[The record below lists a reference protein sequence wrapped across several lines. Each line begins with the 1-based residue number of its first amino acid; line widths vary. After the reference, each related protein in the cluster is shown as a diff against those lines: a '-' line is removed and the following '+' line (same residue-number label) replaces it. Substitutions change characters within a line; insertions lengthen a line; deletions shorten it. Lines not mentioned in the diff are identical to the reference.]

1 MEAQTSALKARFTA
15 DEVQK
20 LDESRFQRLL
30 MGQSNSWGDA
40 SRLKLNCAPGAKQI
54 QRGALRV
61 QGKNRFSGLF
71 VLPAKP
77 LNGLGTPAKPA
88 TASG

>member
-1 MEAQTSALKARFTA
+1 MEGPNISAESAIHQPTKL
-15 DEVQK
+15 QK

-40 SRLKLNCAPGAKQI
+40 PRLKVNCDPGAKQI

-61 QGKNRFSGLF
+61 QDKAG
-71 VLPAKP
+71 
-77 LNGLGTPAKPA
+77 
-88 TASG
+88 TASAVYLCCPQNR